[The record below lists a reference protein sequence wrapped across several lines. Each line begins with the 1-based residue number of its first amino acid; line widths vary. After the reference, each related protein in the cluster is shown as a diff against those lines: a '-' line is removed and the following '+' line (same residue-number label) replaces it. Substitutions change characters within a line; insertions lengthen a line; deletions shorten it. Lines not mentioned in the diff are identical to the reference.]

1 MNMQLSD
8 IHYLSEGFTNTPKT
22 PLLFIG
28 HGHPMNA
35 LLDNNFTQSLTR
47 IGKNIEKPNA
57 IMVISAHWET
67 RGTFVSVNPN
77 PRTIYDFGNFNNRL
91 LQLTY
96 EPEGYPEIMEHLIEI
111 NSPFLIKPDASMGLD
126 HGAWTVLTYLFPEAN
141 VPIFQLS
148 IDFTKPALYHFQ
160 LAQSL
165 KKLRE
170 KGVLILGSGNVVHNL
185 GLVNWG
191 YINTQPF
198 DWAVEFD
205 ELVKTK
211 LNDQDFESLINYPK
225 LGKLAQLAIPSDEHY
240 LPMLYI
246 LGLAEKNE
254 QVKYLFEGLQYGC
267 VSMRCFQVS

>member
-1 MNMQLSD
+1 MQLSD
-8 IHYLSEGFTNTPKT
+8 IQRLSEGFANTPKM

-35 LLDNNFTQSLTR
+35 LLDNDFTQSLTR
-47 IGKNIEKPNA
+47 IGKNIKKPNA
-57 IMVISAHWET
+57 IMVVSAHWET
-67 RGTFVSVNPN
+67 RGTYVSVNPK

-91 LQLTY
+91 LQLKY
-96 EPEGYPEIMEHLIEI
+96 EPAGYPEIMNHLVDI
-111 NSPFLIKPDASMGLD
+111 NPSYLIKADASMGLD
-126 HGAWTVLTYLFPEAN
+126 HGAWTVLMYLFPKAS
-141 VPIFQLS
+141 VPVFQLS
-148 IDFTKPALYHFQ
+148 IDFTKPASYHFQ

-170 KGVLILGSGNVVHNL
+170 KGILILGSGNIVHNL
-185 GLVNWG
+185 GLVDWG
-191 YINTQPF
+191 HINSQPVE
-198 DWAVEFD
+198 WAVEFD

-211 LNDQDFESLINYPK
+211 LNEQDFESLINYSK
-225 LGKLAQLAIPSDEHY
+225 LGRLAQLAIPSDEHY

-254 QVKYLFEGLQYGC
+254 RVKYLFEGIQYGS